1 MKQEEVPR
9 WSIAELA
16 KLSRVSSRTLRHYH
30 QLGLL
35 APAYTGH
42 NGYRYYTRTELLRLQ
57 RILLLRELG
66 LGLETIGEVLD
77 GQTNQLD
84 ALGVHRKWLLAE
96 RDRLDRMARTVEATI
111 SALQQGDAMSGEDI
125 FKDFD
130 SNPYEDEA
138 RQRWGDKAVEDSQ
151 ARHAAMSDAE
161 KRDFLAEAEAINQEL
176 AHCLD
181 AGLPADDARVQAAVE
196 RHYRWICVSWTPD
209 AQSYVGLGRMYVE
222 DPRFTAFYDKSRAGL
237 APYLLEGIKVY
248 AASRL
253 SPAAG

>member
-1 MKQEEVPR
+1 MKQEEVPS

-30 QLGLL
+30 RLELL
-35 APAYTGH
+35 VPAYTGH

-138 RQRWGDKAVEDSQ
+138 RQRWGGKAVEDSK
-151 ARHAAMSDAE
+151 ARHAAMGDAE

-209 AQSYVGLGRMYVE
+209 ADSYVGLGRMYVE
-222 DPRFTAFYDKSRAGL
+222 DPRFTAFYDKSRSGL
-237 APYLLEGIKVY
+237 APYLLEVIKVY